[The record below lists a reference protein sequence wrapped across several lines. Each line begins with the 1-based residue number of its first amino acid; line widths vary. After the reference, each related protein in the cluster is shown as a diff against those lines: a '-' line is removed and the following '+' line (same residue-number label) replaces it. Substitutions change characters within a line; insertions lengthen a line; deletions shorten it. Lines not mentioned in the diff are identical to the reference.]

1 MKICIFY
8 TSPKL
13 GDLILQLPFIKAI
26 SKKYQT
32 KVSICIN
39 AHINIRNILEEQ
51 DYIDEVIEN
60 YFRRGRFFFPD
71 LLKLISQLRKKK
83 FDYAYILEKTKAPAI
98 ASIIAK
104 IENIYG
110 FGIGSQKFFV
120 NSSARL
126 HKKDLR
132 YNYTEQS
139 IKFLNKLKINV
150 NFQDKF
156 LDLNKINTPFFLEDF
171 KKYPKPW
178 VCFGVDSTETNRI
191 WPQKNFSLLA
201 DKLIEKN
208 LAKTIFVIS
217 APNYEN
223 YFENI
228 ITYSKNSDKIID
240 CKKFNRNQ
248 IIHIIDFC
256 HYFVGIDS
264 GPSCVAGALQKKTFC
279 IIGATDA
286 TLPRFNSIVKIK
298 SDIYDSSRE
307 IGINRCGDNF
317 LQNNSEVKTIK
328 VEKVLEEIK
337 SYFKNKE
344 DCK

>member
-139 IKFLNKLKINV
+139 IKFRSNV
-150 NFQDKF
+150 FH
-156 LDLNKINTPFFLEDF
+156 
-171 KKYPKPW
+171 
-178 VCFGVDSTETNRI
+178 
-191 WPQKNFSLLA
+191 LL
-201 DKLIEKN
+201 L
-208 LAKTIFVIS
+208 
-217 APNYEN
+217 
-223 YFENI
+223 
-228 ITYSKNSDKIID
+228 
-240 CKKFNRNQ
+240 
-248 IIHIIDFC
+248 
-256 HYFVGIDS
+256 
-264 GPSCVAGALQKKTFC
+264 
-279 IIGATDA
+279 
-286 TLPRFNSIVKIK
+286 
-298 SDIYDSSRE
+298 
-307 IGINRCGDNF
+307 
-317 LQNNSEVKTIK
+317 
-328 VEKVLEEIK
+328 
-337 SYFKNKE
+337 
-344 DCK
+344 